1 MERSDMNDWPQM
13 VYVDFL
19 YGIITK
25 VIQIKLT
32 ATIIIIERRTLLTLL
47 NNLIELSVAG
57 IIARG

>member
-1 MERSDMNDWPQM
+1 MNDWPQM